1 MNVAQKCSYWSRWQR
16 CAAVYAKQGLT
27 REQIE
32 AKRRTVTEKALGY
45 AKSMSDWKRWKNA
58 EVDQVFAA
66 FAAIYDDANLD
77 AQLDAIDQPKNR
89 FLRVLD
95 ECRALVAT
103 LKDQH
108 PDSPDYSYVVDNYLN
123 ALTKRICYKA
133 ADLCTDAQLQRV
145 KGVLNQQIAR
155 EEKKLQREEAKAA
168 VDDGS
173 PF

>member
-16 CAAVYAKQGLT
+16 CAAILTARGLT

-77 AQLDAIDQPKNR
+77 AQLDAIDQPKSR
-89 FLRVLD
+89 YLRVLD

-155 EEKKLQREEAKAA
+155 EEKAIQREEAKAT